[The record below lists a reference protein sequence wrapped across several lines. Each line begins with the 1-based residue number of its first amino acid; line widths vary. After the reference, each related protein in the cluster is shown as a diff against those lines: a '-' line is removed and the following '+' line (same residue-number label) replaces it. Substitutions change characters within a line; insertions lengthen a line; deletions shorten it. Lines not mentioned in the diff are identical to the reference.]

1 MTDADVLVH
10 EMLADACLRV
20 GAEDEIAADLRGYL
34 ERRGLAPE
42 DIEAIVASPPRL
54 ALYRRLVRNNL
65 VDVVHKMLPRTRAR
79 MNAARER
86 AFDDSLDSFLH
97 EVGPRTHYLRDV
109 PSELLAWATP
119 RWRADASLPPYLA
132 DLAAHE
138 VVAYAIGAAP
148 TTPDDADVAD
158 VTLDRPL
165 LFADAKHLAR
175 YAFAVHELSEDE
187 GNLTP
192 PVARDVSLLV
202 YRDADH
208 VVRFLDLTPLASA
221 ILARLFDGEA
231 LGAAI
236 PAACASLG
244 AAPTE
249 QILAD
254 TARLLA
260 DLGERGVLLG
270 AKPAPTP
277 R

>member
-1 MTDADVLVH
+1 MNDADVHVH

-42 DIEAIVASPPRL
+42 DVEAIVLSPGRL

-65 VDVVHKMLPRTRAR
+65 VDVVRKMLPRTRAR
-79 MNAARER
+79 MNAAKEG
-86 AFDDSLDSFLH
+86 AFDAALDTFLG

-109 PSELLAWATP
+109 PSELLAWAAP
-119 RWRADASLPPYLA
+119 RWRDDPTLPLYLA

-138 VVAYAIGAAP
+138 IVAFAIAAAP
-148 TTPDDADVAD
+148 AARESNAIDDVA
-158 VTLDRPL
+158 LDRPL
-165 LFADAKHLAR
+165 VFLEAKRLAR
-175 YAFAVHELSEDE
+175 YSFAVHELAAAEDD
-187 GNLTP
+187 LSAPT
-192 PVARDVSLLV
+192 ARDVSLLV
-202 YRDADH
+202 YRDPENT
-208 VVRFLDLTPLASA
+208 VRFLDLTPLAAA

-231 LGAAI
+231 LGSAI

-244 AAPTE
+244 AAATQ

-254 TARLLA
+254 TAHLLA

-270 AKPAPTP
+270 AARPPST
-277 R
+277 